1 MDRGF
6 TTGVLDV
13 LSRCVLQMRRR
24 TAPPPRPPRGR
35 AQPRRPR
42 PTGVMPVGGD
52 RGKVAPSAAASR
64 PCGAHSADD
73 KEWHM
78 DFWGVVGSIFWF
90 MILFAWIMLLFR
102 IFGDLFGDHEM
113 SGWGKAIWT
122 LFLFVLP
129 WFGALVYLIARGRSM
144 NERAVARAQRSQEAF
159 GQYVREPAG
168 ASTSTAD
175 ELSKLAELRDRG
187 TISDEEFQ
195 HAKAKLLGRQ
205 PETVSPTYTDGR
217 PVPSTR

>member
-1 MDRGF
+1 LAATAGPLPISGGLAPVRCAQRGW
-6 TTGVLDV
+6 
-13 LSRCVLQMRRR
+13 
-24 TAPPPRPPRGR
+24 
-35 AQPRRPR
+35 
-42 PTGVMPVGGD
+42 
-52 RGKVAPSAAASR
+52 
-64 PCGAHSADD
+64 
-73 KEWHM
+73 KEWDM

-102 IFGDLFGDHEM
+102 IFGDLFGDHEL

-144 NERAVARAQRSQEAF
+144 NERALARAQRNEEAF
-159 GQYVREPAG
+159 GQYVRQTAG
-168 ASTSTAD
+168 STTSSAD
-175 ELSKLAELRDRG
+175 ELAKLADLRDRG

-205 PETVSPTYTDGR
+205 PEAASPVHADGH
-217 PVPSTR
+217 PVPLTT